1 MGATQ
6 AGQTSR
12 DGVRWTAVV
21 ARWGRGVRWY
31 VRELTGE
38 SAYERYVGHLRRHD
52 PDAPVPTRREFERR
66 RTDAQEGDPRS
77 GFRCC

>member
-1 MGATQ
+1 MA
-6 AGQTSR
+6 A
-12 DGVRWTAVV
+12 V
-21 ARWGRGVRWY
+21 ARWGRGIRWY

-52 PDAPVPTRREFERR
+52 PDAPVSTRREFERR
-66 RTDAQEGDPRS
+66 RTDAQEGDPGA

>member
-1 MGATQ
+1 MPGRRSRWGA
-6 AGQTSR
+6 A
-12 DGVRWTAVV
+12 V

-52 PDAPVPTRREFERR
+52 PDAPVPSRREFERR
-66 RTDAQEGDPRS
+66 RTDAREGDPRA